1 MSATSFCRD
10 LAINHRGE
18 PKATPMSLQSQRP
31 WPYQKFAD
39 LAEPSETDID
49 RTAKLDAW
57 ISENAEQDD
66 RDEQKKKE
74 QIIVDITNTVRKWV
88 SPRTAPRPRG
98 IKSKT
103 FSKLTPAHVPRP
115 GHQYSH

>member
-1 MSATSFCRD
+1 MEEKRQPP
-10 LAINHRGE
+10 LAPASWPSITAV
-18 PKATPMSLQSQRP
+18 PKAMSLQSQRP
-31 WPYQKFAD
+31 WPYQKFTD

-74 QIIVDITNTVRKWV
+74 QISST
-88 SPRTAPRPRG
+88 SAPNFGHNAVWLRAHHG
-98 IKSKT
+98 S
-103 FSKLTPAHVPRP
+103 SSASTPAPASPVPE
-115 GHQYSH
+115 